1 MRFLLKQTPQPAIA
15 ALCEEFPACSSCS
28 WVSGTSDDS
37 EDPCKFVGSCSLG
50 VQQLFL
56 ELRCFGDLTSEAAGS
71 RSERENWRKTGCLIP
86 AYITQTM
93 HFDRLC
99 HRKLHTAADDTAY
112 LPHRS
117 KEHQCSAA
125 SHSLVMSSSR
135 SSSSWS
141 CSCFSSCRRRPGP
154 GQQERQQSL

>member
-37 EDPCKFVGSCSLG
+37 EDPCKFVGVLQFRRPTTVLG
-50 VQQLFL
+50 ASM
-56 ELRCFGDLTSEAAGS
+56 LRRSDFRSS
-71 RSERENWRKTGCLIP
+71 RIPERENWRKTGCLIS

-141 CSCFSSCRRRPGP
+141 CSCFSSCRQRPGP
-154 GQQERQQSL
+154 GQQERQHSL